1 MVLGHWH
8 KCLSFLD
15 SRDLLV
21 AFFSDLDE
29 ALGYRT
35 SVSLH
40 KLVLYRMWSRA
51 LPSRSRVKKLGTAMM
66 MSNYLQIDGS
76 NWSINQ
82 TNGSQAELGVVSCFR
97 VL

>member
-82 TNGSQAELGVVSCFR
+82 ANASQAELGVVSCFR